1 MLNRMEIV
9 SALLNGSPNFYLSSN
24 QNEIRCKIEKKLHM
38 SADNE
43 IDLVVARK
51 NNLGTWITQE
61 SPFNTALGGF
71 FDDQDGFKGSAEDA
85 LKELN
90 QNLSV
95 KIDQVLIKERQ
106 KLNNEI
112 SKNLQ
117 SLSILMEKWTK
128 TSAEILR
135 DSVSSKPK
143 ERVEA
148 LFIKELQFLTDVDS
162 ILSTKEKDL
171 SFKLHVFFN
180 ALKNSNIDSQSFE
193 ILKTLCKKD

>member
-1 MLNRMEIV
+1 MQNRIEIV
-9 SALLNGSPNFYLSSN
+9 SALLNGNPQFYLSSN

-38 SADNE
+38 STENE

-51 NNLGTWITQE
+51 NNLGVWMTQE

-71 FDDQDGFKGSAEDA
+71 FDNQEGFKGPSEDA

-95 KIDQVLIKERQ
+95 KIDQVLMKERQ
-106 KLNNEI
+106 RLNNDI
-112 SKNLQ
+112 AKNLQ

-128 TSAEILR
+128 TSAQILR

-143 ERVEA
+143 ERVES
-148 LFIKELQFLTDVDS
+148 LFSKELQFLNENIE
-162 ILSTKEKDL
+162 ILSKQERERFSYIQD
-171 SFKLHVFFN
+171 FFI
-180 ALKNSNIDSQSFE
+180 ALKESSHSKEYFEKLKSFF
-193 ILKTLCKKD
+193 KN